1 MPSTDRDPRTFLPL
15 TPLACQVLVSLA
27 DQERHGY
34 GIIREIEDR
43 TDRALQI
50 RTGTLY
56 TLIQR
61 LLDEGLISE
70 SDERPSAPKDD
81 ERRRY
86 YGLTALGR
94 AVLLAEIRRLESLVG
109 DARRK
114 HVVGRK
120 SKA

>member
-1 MPSTDRDPRTFLPL
+1 MTPTDRDPRALLPL
-15 TPLACQVLVSLA
+15 TPLACQVLLSLA
-27 DQERHGY
+27 DQDRHGY
-34 GIIREIEDR
+34 AIIREIEGR
-43 TDRALQI
+43 TDRQLQV

-70 SDERPSAPKDD
+70 TDERPDADDD

-86 YGLTALGR
+86 YGLTPLGR
-94 AVLLAEIRRLESLVG
+94 AVLSAEIRRLESLVA

>member
-1 MPSTDRDPRTFLPL
+1 M

>member
-1 MPSTDRDPRTFLPL
+1 MPPTHRDPRAFLPL
-15 TPLACQVLVSLA
+15 TPLACQVLLSLA
-27 DQERHGY
+27 DQDRHGY

-43 TDRALQI
+43 TNHALQI

-70 SDERPSAPKDD
+70 SDERPGGAEDD

-86 YGLTALGR
+86 YGLTVLGR
-94 AVLLAEIRRLESLVG
+94 AVLFAEVRRLESLVD